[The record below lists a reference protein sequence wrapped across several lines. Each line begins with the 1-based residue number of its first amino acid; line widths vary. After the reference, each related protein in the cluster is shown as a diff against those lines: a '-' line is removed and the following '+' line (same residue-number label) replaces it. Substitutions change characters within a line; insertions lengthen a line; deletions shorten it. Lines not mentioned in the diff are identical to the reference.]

1 VLAGRAAAGLGT
13 GVALIA
19 APVIARA
26 LGGVLL
32 LGLYGSGITFG
43 LASALFIGGELSDSG
58 VDWRINFAISAVVG
72 FSALRFL
79 IGGMPDVGHMRRLG
93 GGGLRKLL
101 LGWRFW
107 RADLLFVFVNAV
119 PIILG
124 AWLLHYLTIHHG
136 FGPGIAGA
144 FGFLLFGLLAVSRP
158 LGGWL
163 ATSPTNRMALAT
175 VGPLLAGAGILALAL
190 DRTEVIATVGII
202 AIAIGFGAPYAIA
215 YQRVEDLVD
224 GNAELGLAV
233 ALQGVNVAAIVV
245 VPIVGAALE
254 HGYGRLSFLLL
265 AAFCAVAGLTNLTR
279 RAD

>member
-1 VLAGRAAAGLGT
+1 VVLLGASFGYAAGVVGPAAAPVSNDFDVSLGTTGLLTSVFFIAIAAFALFGAVVEERIGIAWSARAAATLMCLGGAITAASPWFGGVLAGRAAAGLGT

-26 LGGVLL
+26 IGGVLL

-72 FSALRFL
+72 FSALPFL

-136 FGPGIAGA
+136 LGPSHPRLASSSSACLRSRDPWEG
-144 FGFLLFGLLAVSRP
+144 GLQPRP
-158 LGGWL
+158 RTGWHWRL
-163 ATSPTNRMALAT
+163 WGRCSPARESLRLPST
-175 VGPLLAGAGILALAL
+175 GP
-190 DRTEVIATVGII
+190 R
-202 AIAIGFGAPYAIA
+202 
-215 YQRVEDLVD
+215 
-224 GNAELGLAV
+224 
-233 ALQGVNVAAIVV
+233 
-245 VPIVGAALE
+245 
-254 HGYGRLSFLLL
+254 
-265 AAFCAVAGLTNLTR
+265 
-279 RAD
+279 